1 MALFTQELA
10 IDLGTANTVIFK
22 DGKVVLDEPSIISIN
37 NETGKV
43 VDVGREALCE
53 HYYGF
58 MHRMISPIRSGAI
71 ADPESAGRMLRRFV
85 RKVTGRG
92 LIRPHLRACVAIP
105 RCFDEKAKRTIHDAL
120 GVAGIGEVLF
130 IPRPVSEILGLGF
143 DPLSSHPH
151 MTVDIGHDT
160 TEIAITC
167 SGRTNGSHYAFI
179 STGGAEMTSDIS
191 LYMAT
196 CYGFHSNMMVTA
208 EMIKRKLG
216 SALED
221 LPENEDLEPFEVVG
235 PDLNSDKPK
244 IKKVELTY
252 HEIVSCLEPTL
263 LKIEHAIENVLSA
276 APEYYQSIE
285 NDGVWLTGGG
295 SLLRGI
301 SERFSRKFN
310 IPFRVAD
317 DPLKAVARGT
327 CLALGNTDNYPLQPS
342 KTNQPPTC
350 S

>member
-1 MALFTQELA
+1 MRFFTHELA

-22 DGKVVLDEPSIISIN
+22 DGEVVLDEPSIISIN

-43 VDVGREALCE
+43 VDVGREALIE

-58 MHRMISPIRSGAI
+58 MHRMISPIRYGAI
-71 ADPESAGRMLRRFV
+71 ADPESACRMLRRFV

-92 LIRPHLRACVAIP
+92 IIRPHLRACVAIP

-120 GVAGIGEVLF
+120 VFTGTGDVQF

-143 DPLSSHPH
+143 DRMSSHPH
-151 MTVDIGHDT
+151 MTVDIGHET

-167 SGRTNGSHYAFI
+167 SGRTNESHYAFI
-179 STGGAEMTSDIS
+179 STGGAEMISDIS
-191 LYMAT
+191 LHLAT
-196 CYGFHSNMMVTA
+196 CHGFHCNMMDTA
-208 EMIKRKLG
+208 EMIKKKIG
-216 SALED
+216 SALDD
-221 LPENEDLEPFEVVG
+221 LPGNADLKPIEVVG
-235 PDLNSDKPK
+235 PDLTSDQPK

-252 HEIVSCLEPTL
+252 HEIATCIEPTL
-263 LKIEHAIENVLSA
+263 LKIEHAIENVLNA
-276 APEYYQSIE
+276 APDYYQSIE

-310 IPFRVAD
+310 IHFHVAD

-327 CLALGNTDNYPLQPS
+327 CLALGDTEKYPFRYDRND
-342 KTNQPPTC
+342 KE
-350 S
+350 